1 MKVLHQS
8 VKAFLLE
15 GNLWHKRL
23 GNPVNQALKMVGI
36 TPSLDTWEV
45 CLTGKSSL
53 LPFSGNWDKAQHS
66 LEYINLDGFGSKD
79 PISNNRLKDL
89 LTIVYQFT
97 SLKSVLFLKT
107 KSEAF

>member
-1 MKVLHQS
+1 MTIEKLPLDRFLVKNSGDAILTGNFLSRIMKVLHQS

-45 CLTGKSSL
+45 FLTGKSSL
-53 LPFSGNWDKAQHS
+53 LPFSENRDKAQHS
-66 LEYINLDGFGSKD
+66 FEYIHLDVVGSID
-79 PISNNRLKDL
+79 PI
-89 LTIVYQFT
+89 
-97 SLKSVLFLKT
+97 
-107 KSEAF
+107 